1 MRKLFRILFVC
12 LFMFLGFVVNGQTFI
27 VEDCQTFNTSSKE
40 EQRLKKEALGATVQL
55 TFYKNDV
62 KVTIYKT
69 NGRKETDIFSK
80 VNDNLYRYMSSNTS
94 GDYADLELS
103 RIIAYISSCRFSI
116 YENGVLCAILDLK
129 RD

>member
-27 VEDCQTFNTSSKE
+27 VEDCQTFNASLKE

-55 TFYKNDV
+55 AFYKNDV
-62 KVTIYKT
+62 KVTIYET
-69 NGRKETDIFSK
+69 NGRKETYIFSK
-80 VNDNLYRYMSSNTS
+80 VNDNLYRYIENTS